1 MSEEFK
7 GRNQDRQEF
16 KVVGRRDIPGRL
28 SYALAS
34 GTAKFAREV
43 IVPGMLHGKILRSP
57 YGRARIKRI
66 DVSKAKALPGVK
78 AVITWED
85 EQIASMPLLS
95 AMDPPRFEGS
105 PFRAFQSHGV
115 PVLGN
120 EAEREGDEIGAC
132 VAAESEELCDEALKL
147 IEIEWEVLPHLLDPR
162 KALLA
167 DAPILHPE
175 LGVDSNCI
183 QRWSWEDGDVEAGF
197 READHIIEYDRF
209 FPFFNTHKPN
219 PFTVV
224 AWWQLDHAG
233 GEGKTLFIE
242 SDSYTFAL
250 RAVMAAFDLP
260 EDKVRWLTICSG
272 GQYCDLVSRR
282 PVILAPLLAART
294 GRPVRIANTRRESF
308 DIGGGGA
315 DYTHAKIGF
324 RKDGVL
330 TAVQSNV
337 VSSIGTKAGIISD
350 HSIEFFRM
358 TKCPNIRSECRSVFT
373 NTARQSA
380 DPGLPYNW
388 EVFTTA
394 FWRIADTLHMDPAE
408 VMLKNCH
415 TPGPSLKACIEEGK
429 EAMRW
434 DEKWHT
440 PGTKRLPNGK
450 MHGMSFRYHDAPR
463 HPHAVYTCTLILRS
477 DGKVYMPHRGS
488 WRGVFCEDACALVVA
503 EELGARPEDVVVQF
517 DPNASATAVGGGS
530 DGGGAATWVAKEA
543 AIDLKVLL
551 LKNAAAALKVAPED
565 LDTKESRVFLKAN
578 PEKSYGFGMFAADSV
593 FGWPRDLTASYTGRP
608 PLGSWKRD
616 TRYRVLDTMNAL
628 FCEVEVDTETGDVE
642 ITHYVAACD
651 VGKAIRPS
659 SVEGQIEG
667 QLVMNTACAKLED
680 YVWDEKTGVLLN
692 GSDLEYKVPTILDV
706 PPIEAIILESRLGS
720 GCYGATGISH
730 QIVDKGIVACAV
742 HNAIGKWIDSVP
754 ITPDKVLEALGEV

>member
-1 MSEEFK
+1 MEEFK

-16 KVVGRRDIPGRL
+16 KVVGRKDIPGRL
-28 SYALAS
+28 SYALAA
-34 GTAKFAREV
+34 GAAKYAREV
-43 IVPGMLHGKILRSP
+43 VVPGMIHGKILRSP
-57 YGRARIKRI
+57 YGRARIKGMDTSR
-66 DVSKAKALPGVK
+66 AKALPGVK

-85 EQIASMPLLS
+85 EQIRAMPSIS
-95 AMDPPRFEGS
+95 ALDPPLFSGS
-105 PFRAFQSHGV
+105 PTLAFQSIGI

-120 EAEREGDEIGAC
+120 EADREGDEIGVC

-147 IEIEWEVLPHLLDPR
+147 VDIEWEVLPHLLDPR
-162 KALLA
+162 EALRG

-175 LGVDSNCI
+175 LNLPSNCVR
-183 QRWSWEDGDVEAGF
+183 RWSWEDGDVEAAF
-197 READHIIEYDRF
+197 READHVVEYDRF

-219 PFTVV
+219 PFAIV
-224 AWWQLDHAG
+224 AWWEQDHVG

-250 RAVMAAFDLP
+250 RAVMTAFNLP
-260 EDKVRWLTICSG
+260 EDKIRWLTICSG

-282 PVILAPLLAART
+282 LVILGPLLAERT
-294 GRPVRIANTRRESF
+294 GMPVRIANTRRDSF
-308 DIGGGGA
+308 DLGGGGA
-315 DYTHAKIGF
+315 DYTHVKIGF
-324 RKDGVL
+324 TNDGML
-330 TAVQSNV
+330 TAVHASV
-337 VSSIGTKAGIISD
+337 LSSIGTRAGIISD

-358 TKCPNIRSECRSVFT
+358 TRCPNIKSDCVSVFT

-394 FWRIADTLHMDPAE
+394 MWRIADELAKDPAE

-415 TPGPSLKACIEEGK
+415 TPQPSLKLCIDKGK
-429 EAMRW
+429 EAIGW
-434 DEKWHT
+434 DRKRHA
-440 PGTKRLPNGK
+440 PGAVKLPNGK

-463 HPHAVYTCTLILRS
+463 HPHAIYTCTLILRS
-477 DGKVYMPHRGS
+477 DGKVYVPHRGS

-503 EELGARPEDVVVQF
+503 EELGARPEDVVIQF
-517 DPNASATAVGGGS
+517 DANASATAVGGGS

-543 AIDLKVLL
+543 AIDLKALL
-551 LKNAAAALKVAPED
+551 LKDAAAVLKVAPEE
-565 LDTKESRVFLKAN
+565 LDTRDSTVFIKADPQKN
-578 PEKSYGFGMFAADSV
+578 YAFGMFAADPV
-593 FGWPRDLTASYTGRP
+593 FGWPRDLTTSYTGRP
-608 PLGSWKRD
+608 PLSSWKRD
-616 TRYRVLDTMNAL
+616 TRYRILDTMNAL

-642 ITHYVAACD
+642 ITNYVAACD

-667 QLVMNTACAKLED
+667 QLVMNTASAKLEE

-692 GSDLEYKVPTILDV
+692 GNDLEYKVPTILDV
-706 PPIEAIILESRLGS
+706 PPIEPVVVETRLGN

-754 ITPDKVLEALGEV
+754 ITPDKVLEALGKI